1 MVRISELRQM
11 NDEQLNTQINDLK
24 EEMFNLRFQR
34 AAFKNPNPARF
45 GQIKKTIAQIKTL
58 QREREIDKL
67 QAQVSAAKT
76 AQQ

>member
-11 NDEQLNTQINDLK
+11 NDEQLNNQINELQ

-45 GQIKKTIAQIKTL
+45 GQIKKTMAQIKTL

-67 QAQVSAAKT
+67 HAQVSVAKT

>member
-11 NDEQLNTQINDLK
+11 NDEQLNNQINELQ

-45 GQIKKTIAQIKTL
+45 GQIKKTMAQIKTL

-67 QAQVSAAKT
+67 HAQVSAAKT